1 MLNPF
6 SMRGK
11 VGIVAGLANQDSI
24 AFGCAQAL
32 HHTGATCLV
41 TYASPSADDAG
52 ASLTGLTHY
61 VDAGHH
67 LRF

>member
-6 SMRGK
+6 SMQGK
-11 VGIVAGLANQDSI
+11 VGIVAGLANQDS
-24 AFGCAQAL
+24 
-32 HHTGATCLV
+32 
-41 TYASPSADDAG
+41 DAG

-67 LRF
+67 IRF